1 MKEEKNN
8 KIIINNY
15 FFISYDN
22 LKKLNPKQA
31 FYPLRN
37 IHENN
42 LTQKVF
48 LNPKK
53 TDITIVKQEKE
64 NGKINTDKKNN
75 EDNRPIKKDNNIT
88 IDINNKKR
96 INFLSQ
102 KNYFVL
108 NYKKVWKKAKIICY

>member
-53 TDITIVKQEKE
+53 
-64 NGKINTDKKNN
+64 N
-75 EDNRPIKKDNNIT
+75 
-88 IDINNKKR
+88 
-96 INFLSQ
+96 
-102 KNYFVL
+102 
-108 NYKKVWKKAKIICY
+108 